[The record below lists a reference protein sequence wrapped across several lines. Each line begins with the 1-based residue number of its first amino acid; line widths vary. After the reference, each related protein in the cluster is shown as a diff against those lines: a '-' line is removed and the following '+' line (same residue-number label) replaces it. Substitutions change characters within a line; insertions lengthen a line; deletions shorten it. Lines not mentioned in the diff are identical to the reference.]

1 MNATAAAP
9 ESELTATH
17 LPQARGTVRRRAAR
31 TDVALGLV
39 LALLAFALAPG
50 LAVVAIIA
58 SALLVLCGL
67 SVLFARRRSR
77 RRGAAG
83 GGAGMRLRSSGRA
96 RPRER

>member
-9 ESELTATH
+9 DSELTATH

-50 LAVVAIIA
+50 LAVAAIIA

-77 RRGAAG
+77 RHAG

-96 RPRER
+96 RPWER